1 MLIQAEAGDLLNAS
15 ALIFPTLECFHI
27 IGFALLIGS
36 VALID
41 FRMLG
46 VGLTRQN
53 PAELSKAMF
62 PWLHLGLVFIMFTG
76 PLMYATD
83 PDMYYL
89 NWSFIIK
96 MICLVA
102 ALTFHYTVHRKTVKQ
117 WTPEHSGHAIAYVSL
132 VLWASVIFGGICIAF
147 VNEGL

>member
-1 MLIQAEAGDLLNAS
+1 MLILENPLNS
-15 ALIFPTLECFHI
+15 SPMVFPVLECFHI
-27 IGFALLIGS
+27 VGMALLIGTI
-36 VALID
+36 ALVD

-46 VGLTRQN
+46 IGLTRQN
-53 PAELSKAMF
+53 PAELNKTMF
-62 PWLHLGLVFIMFTG
+62 PWMHLGLLFIMFTG

-102 ALTFHYTVHRKTVKQ
+102 ALAFHYTIHRKTVNQ
-117 WTPEHSGHAIAYVSL
+117 WTPEHSGHAIAYMSL

-147 VNEGL
+147 VNQGL

>member
-1 MLIQAEAGDLLNAS
+1 MLIQAGAGDLLNGS
-15 ALIFPTLECFHI
+15 VLIFPALEVFHI
-27 IGFALLIGS
+27 LGFALLIGS
-36 VALID
+36 VALVD

-46 VGLTRQN
+46 IGLTRYQ
-53 PAELSKAMF
+53 PAELSKTMF
-62 PWLHLGLVFIMFTG
+62 PWLHLGLAFILFSG

-96 MICLVA
+96 MIALAA
-102 ALTFHYTVHRKTVKQ
+102 ALAFHYTVHRKTVKK
-117 WTPEHSGHAIAYVSL
+117 WSPEHSGQAVAVVSL
-132 VLWASVIFGGICIAF
+132 TLRAAVVFGGICIAF

>member
-1 MLIQAEAGDLLNAS
+1 MLIQAGAGDLLNAS

-27 IGFALLIGS
+27 LGFALLIGS
-36 VALID
+36 VALVD

-46 VGLTRQN
+46 IGLTRQQ
-53 PAELSKAMF
+53 PAELNKTMF
-62 PWLHLGLVFIMFTG
+62 PWMHLGLVFIMFTG

-89 NWSFIIK
+89 NWSFVIK
-96 MICLVA
+96 MVCLVV
-102 ALTFHYTVHRKTVKQ
+102 ALAFNYTIHREAVKQ
-117 WTPEHSGHAIAYVSL
+117 WTPERSGHAIACVSL

-147 VNEGL
+147 VNQGL